1 MIPAASTFVPTM
13 NPGTSWRKTSG
24 RPNAL
29 QRLTKR
35 AALSAES
42 LSRIPPSWRGWLAT
56 MPAGRPPKRARHG
69 DRLRPLRL
77 EAQVLAVVDDPADD
91 VLDVVGLPVGLG
103 QDVQQR
109 LVAAVDRIGRLAARR
124 RLAVVRR
131 GVRQVL
137 ADARDALLVVG
148 HLEVADAGLAAV
160 HARAAELLLRDVLAD
175 RGADEVRAGER
186 HRAPPA
192 HHRHEVREA
201 GDVRG
206 ARRARPHERGD
217 LRDDAARDNL
227 LAEEVTGAG
236 EQRADRLLDPRAR
249 AV

>member
-42 LSRIPPSWRGWLAT
+42 LSRIPPSWRGWLAP
-56 MPAGRPPKRARHG
+56 MPPAPPPKRARHG

-91 VLDVVGLPVGLG
+91 VLDVVGLAVGLR
-103 QDVQQR
+103 QHVEQR
-109 LVAAVDRIGRLAARR
+109 VVAAVDRVGALAPRR

-131 GVRQVL
+131 EVRQVL
-137 ADARDALLVVG
+137 PHPRDALLVVG
-148 HLEVADAGLAAV
+148 H
-160 HARAAELLLRDVLAD
+160 
-175 RGADEVRAGER
+175 
-186 HRAPPA
+186 
-192 HHRHEVREA
+192 
-201 GDVRG
+201 
-206 ARRARPHERGD
+206 
-217 LRDDAARDNL
+217 
-227 LAEEVTGAG
+227 
-236 EQRADRLLDPRAR
+236 
-249 AV
+249 